1 MQYHFLEISVN
12 KNTEHLTLILIMQC
26 NCHKVYE
33 NYIKFNSTQCK
44 KPRKTKASFIKEL
57 VENADL
63 HKPLYDK
70 IMTTY
75 E

>member
-1 MQYHFLEISVN
+1 
-12 KNTEHLTLILIMQC
+12 MQC

-33 NYIKFNSTQCK
+33 NYIKFNSTQFK

-63 HKPLYDK
+63 HKSLYDK